1 MGKVYNKG
9 YASGSPVG
17 FVETPNR
24 RGGAAYIILLR

>member
-9 YASGSPVG
+9 YASGSAIG

-24 RGGAAYIILLR
+24 RGGAAYLILLR